1 MGCPQKISEDFQQR
15 LEDQLQGAI
24 EACSQLDHV
33 QKFITWAMTHHC
45 RGPVLFSRALVRCHS
60 RQQMSSVLLVQ
71 VQPSNEAECLIN

>member
-45 RGPVLFSRALVRCHS
+45 RGPVLFSRALVRCRC
-60 RQQMSSVLLVQ
+60 RQMPGVSLVQ
-71 VQPSNEAECLIN
+71 IQCSSEAECLIS